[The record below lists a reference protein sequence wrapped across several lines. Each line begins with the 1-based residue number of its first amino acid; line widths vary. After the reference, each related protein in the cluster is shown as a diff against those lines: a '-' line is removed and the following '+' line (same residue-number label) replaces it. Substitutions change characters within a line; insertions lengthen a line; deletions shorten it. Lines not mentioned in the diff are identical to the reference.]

1 LKFEVAFA
9 TTSNADLGDFRDGTN
24 TDDDY
29 DYWLDGSLKK
39 DKNKKIASITYNY
52 LKLPE
57 RITFDNGRTITTEYD
72 ANGIKL
78 KKIDSNG
85 ETH

>member
-1 LKFEVAFA
+1 MLIFCFYPSYSNRLTKIQDL
-9 TTSNADLGDFRDGTN
+9 TSGNADLGDFRDGTN

-52 LKLPE
+52 LKLP
-57 RITFDNGRTITTEYD
+57 
-72 ANGIKL
+72 
-78 KKIDSNG
+78 
-85 ETH
+85 